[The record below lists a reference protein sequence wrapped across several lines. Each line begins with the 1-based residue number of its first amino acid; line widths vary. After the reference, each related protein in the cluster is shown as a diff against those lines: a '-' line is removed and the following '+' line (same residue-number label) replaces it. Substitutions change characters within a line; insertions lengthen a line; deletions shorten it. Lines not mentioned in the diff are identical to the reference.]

1 METMVIAKPR
11 AVYKARA
18 LSITSGG
25 HAAADMAENSGES
38 ATAAAPVW
46 SKNSKHLL
54 AQTLLHRSCGQGAWL
69 VLTGR
74 CGCARWV
81 QRLGAGL
88 AAVAFIRKLARTGFL
103 TIWVGSRAKVRY

>member
-46 SKNSKHLL
+46 SKNPKHLP
-54 AQTLLHRSCGQGAWL
+54 AQCVLHGAEGRVLGSCRPGAA
-69 VLTGR
+69 TA
-74 CGCARWV
+74 CAGC
-81 QRLGAGL
+81 
-88 AAVAFIRKLARTGFL
+88 
-103 TIWVGSRAKVRY
+103 